1 MKNEDVERLIKYV
14 LAFAGDECSRCVGET
29 IYKFFGE
36 FYDDIEY
43 SLEDLYKIAES
54 TNNDIFHVSAESM
67 SEWNKFITINNYQ
80 YNCESSTS
88 SYKTRY

>member
-67 SEWNKFITINNYQ
+67 SGWNEFITKLKRGEE
-80 YNCESSTS
+80 C
-88 SYKTRY
+88 